1 MAHMREIADG
11 VLQIPFGFVNAY
23 VVVTDDGLVL
33 VDTGLPR
40 RQATIE
46 RALAEA
52 QRSVGD
58 IRTILLTHWHT
69 DHAGTVG
76 SLRAAS
82 GARIVAHALDAGV
95 ISGQEPEP
103 RTLLMRL
110 ASPFVGV
117 AQKVPLDEVLS
128 SDGEFSVPDVTA
140 VHTPGHTPGHVSFLV
155 ERGGGVL
162 VAGDA
167 VGSIRGRL
175 RGSPRPLTADPSA
188 AAKSVAKLASL
199 RFEIAVFGHGSP
211 LTERALERF
220 RALAGS

>member
-1 MAHMREIADG
+1 MARMREIADG
-11 VLQIPFGFVNAY
+11 VLQIPLGFVNAY

-33 VDTGLPR
+33 VDAGLPR
-40 RQATIE
+40 RQARIE

-69 DHAGTVG
+69 DHTGNVR

-82 GARIVAHALDAGV
+82 GARVVAHALDACV
-95 ISGQEPEP
+95 INGQEREP
-103 RTLLMRL
+103 LTLLMRL
-110 ASPFVGV
+110 ASPFVGG
-117 AQKVPLDEVLS
+117 AEKVPVDEVLS
-128 SDGEFSVPDVTA
+128 SDGGFSVPHVTA
-140 VHTPGHTPGHVSFLV
+140 VHTPGHTRGHVSFLV

-162 VAGDA
+162 LAGDA
-167 VGSIRGRL
+167 VGNLRGRL
-175 RGSPRPLTADPSA
+175 HGSPRPLTADRGA

-211 LTERALERF
+211 LTERAVERF